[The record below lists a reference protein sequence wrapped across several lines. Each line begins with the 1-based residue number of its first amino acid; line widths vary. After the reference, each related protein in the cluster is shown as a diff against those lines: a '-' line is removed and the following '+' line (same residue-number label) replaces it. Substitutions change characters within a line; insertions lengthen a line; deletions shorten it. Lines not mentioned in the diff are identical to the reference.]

1 MRWIEENME
10 HNLAMKP
17 TDDDV
22 DLLALAADIMRR
34 NHEKQAEAGAK
45 AQTIM
50 SQAQEELKIVE
61 RLLQESEAARVT
73 AEMEVKKAKAKLE
86 EMENVYETRL
96 VLVEQERSALELCVQ
111 SAERRAKAAEESLA
125 RLRTGFRSLLKR
137 YEEGYDRQSDRESVP
152 SPSTAPDTDDDPF
165 LRAAQRRVPTD

>member
-1 MRWIEENME
+1 MKWIEENME
-10 HNLAMKP
+10 HNLAMQP
-17 TDDDV
+17 GDDDV
-22 DLLALAADIMRR
+22 ELLAIAAEIMRR

-61 RLLQESEAARVT
+61 RLLQESEAARVS

-86 EMENVYETRL
+86 EMENLYESRL
-96 VLVEQERSALELCVQ
+96 AMVEQDRSALELCAQ

-137 YEEGYDRQSDRESVP
+137 YEEGHDRQSEQEPVP
-152 SPSTAPDTDDDPF
+152 SPSTAPGHEDEEASLLGGP
-165 LRAAQRRVPTD
+165 QRR